1 MNYIITIKVRFT
13 GLLFSIEVT
22 ATYFAVDNYWHGF
35 YAAVCGAVV
44 YRVLSVAAQRE
55 GYLHRMTLHYCH
67 VIFAVLTCL
76 VTINVVFV
84 FYRFDKCHVCHGFS
98 T

>member
-1 MNYIITIKVRFT
+1 MNHIIIIHVLFI

-22 ATYFAVDNYWHGF
+22 ATHFAVDNYWHSF

-55 GYLHRMTLHYCH
+55 GYLL
-67 VIFAVLTCL
+67 
-76 VTINVVFV
+76 
-84 FYRFDKCHVCHGFS
+84 
-98 T
+98 